1 MKDGK
6 VSEVGT
12 YSELLSHNGAF
23 AELIKTYLTDENGDD
38 EDEDDEEG
46 KRNDSQ
52 ITQLKSYSSW
62 SFCNGYHRQTMNSKN
77 YHDRVSCLKIFNGS
91 NLCKPYFKAKGD

>member
-1 MKDGK
+1 MVTHSLTYLSKADQIICMKDGK

-23 AELIKTYLTDENGDD
+23 AELIKTYLTDENEED

-46 KRNDSQ
+46 E
-52 ITQLKSYSSW
+52 
-62 SFCNGYHRQTMNSKN
+62 SK
-77 YHDRVSCLKIFNGS
+77 DI
-91 NLCKPYFKAKGD
+91 